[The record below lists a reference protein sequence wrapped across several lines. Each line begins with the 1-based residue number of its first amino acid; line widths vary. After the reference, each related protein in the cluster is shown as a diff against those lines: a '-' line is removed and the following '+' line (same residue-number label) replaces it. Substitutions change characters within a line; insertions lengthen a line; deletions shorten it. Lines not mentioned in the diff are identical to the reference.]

1 MKTLKIQILKKI
13 DRREQLILTLLNTQ
27 SPNIYLIEEL
37 ELELERLYKRLEML

>member
-37 ELELERLYKRLEML
+37 ELELERLYERLEML

>member
-27 SPNIYLIEEL
+27 SPNIPLIEEL

>member
-27 SPNIYLIEEL
+27 SPNITLIEEL
-37 ELELERLYKRLEML
+37 ELELERLYERLETL

>member
-27 SPNIYLIEEL
+27 SPNIPLIEEL
-37 ELELERLYKRLEML
+37 ELELERLYERLEML